1 MTFSRTTLVACLATI
16 LSSALVLAQGQAPR
30 IPKAPVGRTPHG
42 KLAFV
47 LTTGFED
54 LQTANMMLKQVKLA
68 KDAGYLEDIAV
79 VVYGRGVQL
88 FDNTAARPQPAAQLI
103 RDAQAAGVHFYV
115 CNNALGQLGIPAA
128 RLDPKP
134 DQIVPFGIVK
144 LSELVSDGYQVIRY

>member
-1 MTFSRTTLVACLATI
+1 MTLSRTALIAGLATV
-16 LSSALVLAQGQAPR
+16 LSAAFVFAQGQAPQ
-30 IPKAPVGRTPHG
+30 IPKAPAGRAPHG

-68 KDAGYLEDIAV
+68 KEAGYLEDVAV

-88 FDNTAARPQPAAQLI
+88 FDNTGARPQPTSQFI
-103 RDAQAAGVHFYV
+103 RDAQAAGVRFYV
-115 CNNALGQLGIPAA
+115 CNNALHQLGIPAA

-134 DQIVPFGIVK
+134 DEIVPFGIVK
-144 LSELVSDGYQVIRY
+144 LSELISDGYQVIRY

>member
-16 LSSALVLAQGQAPR
+16 LSSALVLAQGQAPQ

-68 KDAGYLEDIAV
+68 KDAGFLEDIAV

-88 FDNTAARPQPAAQLI
+88 FDNTGARPQPAAQLI

-134 DQIVPFGIVK
+134 DRIVPFGIVK

>member
-16 LSSALVLAQGQAPR
+16 LSSALVLAQGQAPQ

-88 FDNTAARPQPAAQLI
+88 FDNIGARPQPAAQLI

-134 DQIVPFGIVK
+134 DQVVPFGIVK

>member
-1 MTFSRTTLVACLATI
+1 MMLSRTIQLGSLLAIAST
-16 LSSALVLAQGQAPR
+16 AFVLAQTAV
-30 IPKAPVGRTPHG
+30 PKAPVGREPHG

-54 LQTANMMLKQVKLA
+54 LQMANMMLKQA
-68 KDAGYLEDIAV
+68 KIAKSSGYLEDVAV

-88 FDNTAARPQPAAQLI
+88 FENTGARPQPTAQFI
-103 RDAQAAGVHFYV
+103 RDAQGAGVRFYV
-115 CNNALGQLGIPAA
+115 CNNALHQMGIPAD

-144 LSELVSDGYQVIRY
+144 LSELISDGYQVLRY

>member
-1 MTFSRTTLVACLATI
+1 MTLSRTALIAGLATI
-16 LSSALVLAQGQAPR
+16 LSAAFVLAQGQAPG
-30 IPKAPVGRTPHG
+30 PKAPPGRAPHG
-42 KLAFV
+42 KLAFI

-68 KDAGYLEDIAV
+68 KEAGYLEDVAV

-88 FDNTAARPQPAAQLI
+88 FDNTGARPQPTAQLI
-103 RDAQAAGVHFYV
+103 RDAQAAGVRFYV
-115 CNNALGQLGIPAA
+115 CNNALHQLGVPVA